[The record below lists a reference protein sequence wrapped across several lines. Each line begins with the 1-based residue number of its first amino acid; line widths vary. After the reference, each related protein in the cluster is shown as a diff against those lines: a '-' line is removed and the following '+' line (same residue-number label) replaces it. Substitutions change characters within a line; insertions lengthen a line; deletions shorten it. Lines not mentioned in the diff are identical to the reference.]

1 MTWLNENWNRYTE
14 VASIFDKLNINL
26 DNFFEDD
33 KILANLSH
41 GELKQLEIVKLI
53 LNAPSVILLAEPTNH
68 LDLSTIL
75 WLETFIKNFDGT
87 TIIVSHDE
95 QFLENVS
102 TNILFLQRGKTLK
115 PIYRYSGNGYKEFLK
130 EFEDEVSHSKEK
142 IEAFK
147 KEQKKQKRELAEF
160 KEKFAEKSKKAKP
173 QNAAEKGRV
182 NHGEKKALQQIT
194 QKKQDL
200 LNDKDKPEAVEL
212 NESIRILVPNEC
224 KVSNGKVMLQF
235 ETPLLK
241 IKDRVLSKNIKL
253 HIQGPEKVVIIGD
266 NGKGKSTLLN
276 EILTYL
282 KNLND
287 SSVNVGYL
295 PQNYQETLENSTLS
309 PVDILKEH
317 SDDITTIKTLLGT

>member
-1 MTWLNENWNRYTE
+1 M
-14 VASIFDKLNINL
+14 
-26 DNFFEDD
+26 
-33 KILANLSH
+33 
-41 GELKQLEIVKLI
+41 
-53 LNAPSVILLAEPTNH
+53 LNAPSIILLDEPTNH

-115 PIYRYSGNGYKEFLK
+115 PIYKYSGNGYKEFLK

-182 NHGEKKALQQIT
+182 NRGEKKALQQIT

-212 NESIRILVPNEC
+212 NENIRLLVPNEC

-276 EILTYL
+276 EILTY
-282 KNLND
+282 
-287 SSVNVGYL
+287 
-295 PQNYQETLENSTLS
+295 
-309 PVDILKEH
+309 
-317 SDDITTIKTLLGT
+317 

>member
-14 VASIFDKLNINL
+14 VASIFDKSNINL
-26 DNFFEDD
+26 DTFFEDD

-41 GELKQLEIVKLI
+41 GELKKLEIVKLI
-53 LNAPSVILLAEPTNH
+53 LNAPSVILLDEPTNH

-75 WLETFIKNFDGT
+75 WLEKYKKNFDGT

-130 EFEDEVSHSKEK
+130 EFVDEVSHSKDE

-160 KEKFAEKSKKAKP
+160 TEKFAEKSKKAKP

-182 NHGEKKALQQIT
+182 NRGEKKALQQIT

-224 KVSNGKVMLQF
+224 KVSNRKVMLQF

-241 IKDRVLSKNIKL
+241 IKDRVISKNIKL

-287 SSVNVGYL
+287 NLVLL
-295 PQNYQETLENSTLS
+295 PLQHLAR
-309 PVDILKEH
+309 
-317 SDDITTIKTLLGT
+317 